1 MTVPATPTVL
11 VLGEALIDLIVGDDP
26 RHPTACPGGSPANTA
41 IAIARLGTPVAF
53 AGRFGSDRFGDLL
66 LANLI
71 ANGVDLRYAVEATEA
86 ASMAVVTTGAGSGTS
101 YGFHVAGTADWM
113 WSAAELPAT
122 LPAGLRVVHTGSL
135 AIALPP
141 GAAELAAWFTRQ
153 RADRITSLD
162 PNIRPDL
169 VGARDMYVPRLEAL
183 VAASDLVKVSAEDL
197 DWAYPGVDPV
207 VAATRWQRELG
218 PTLVVVTLG
227 ADGALAL
234 HRGRTIRRPAPRM
247 PIVDTV
253 GAGDAFYGGLIH
265 SLAAQDLLHNDRLAN
280 LTTDELTRALDYA
293 CATASL
299 ACGRPGA
306 DPPYG
311 DQVHA
316 TLLAGVPAL

>member
-1 MTVPATPTVL
+1 MIL

-71 ANGVDLRYAVEATEA
+71 DNGVDLRYAVEATEA
-86 ASMAVVTTGAGSGTS
+86 ASLAVVTTGTGGGPS

-122 LPAGLRVVHTGSL
+122 LPADVRVVHTGSL
-135 AIALPP
+135 AIAMPP
-141 GAAELAAWFTRQ
+141 GARELAAWFTRQ
-153 RADRITSLD
+153 RGSRITSLD

-169 VGARDMYVPRLEAL
+169 VGERDAYLPRLEAL
-183 VAASDLVKVSAEDL
+183 VAASHLVKVSADDL
-197 DWAYPGVDPV
+197 AWAYPDIDPV
-207 VAATRWQRELG
+207 AAATRWQRELG

-227 ADGALAL
+227 AEGAVAV
-234 HRGRTIRRPAPRM
+234 HGGRTVHRSALPVS
-247 PIVDTV
+247 IVDTV

-265 SLAAQDLLHNDRLAN
+265 ALATQDLLDEDRLAD
-280 LTTDELTRALDYA
+280 LTDDELTVALDYA
-293 CATASL
+293 CATAAL
-299 ACGRPGA
+299 ACGRSGA
-306 DPPYG
+306 NPPYR
-311 DQVHA
+311 DQVDA
-316 TLLAGVPAL
+316 ILLAV